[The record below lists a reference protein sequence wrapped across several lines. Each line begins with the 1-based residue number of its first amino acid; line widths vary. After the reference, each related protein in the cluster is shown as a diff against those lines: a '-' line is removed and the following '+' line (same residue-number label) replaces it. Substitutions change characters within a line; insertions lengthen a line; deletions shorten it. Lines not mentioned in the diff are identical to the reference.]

1 MKIPIKHALQIV
13 SDISEIVNQNINI
26 MDNNGVIIAS
36 TDENRI
42 GQFHFIAKKII
53 DEKLDEFFVSPE
65 METKFMKKG
74 LNLSIYNN
82 DTIIGV
88 VGITG
93 DYAQVSNYGQIV
105 RRMTEILVLE
115 SDNKIK
121 KEFEKKLRI
130 RYLDELLR
138 GKENLENLNFIEK
151 GHDVGIDISI
161 FRRVVAISI
170 ESENIYENE
179 RKLQEKLESAN
190 SLIEKTIKKYANSHI
205 FVTTNKTFCLIAA
218 KTNNKLDEFIQDIK
232 LILGGLLINFKI
244 GVDSLSKKDL
254 DIRARYRYALKAWSA
269 CSVEDNIKFYD
280 DINMELFLSDIK
292 FETKEEYIHKIFKDS
307 TKKEIKDWIALIELY
322 FKHDGAIT
330 KMSQDMYIHKNTLQ
344 YKLKKLAEQTGY
356 DVRILSQSAVLYMA
370 TCFYRDIEK
379 YFN

>member
-13 SDISEIVNQNINI
+13 SDISKIVNQNINI

-36 TDENRI
+36 TNENRI
-42 GQFHFIAKKII
+42 GNFHFVAKKII
-53 DEKLDEFFVSPE
+53 DEKLDEFYVSPE
-65 METKFMKKG
+65 METEFMKKG

-82 DTIIGV
+82 DVIIGV

-93 DYAQVSNYGQIV
+93 DYAQVSKYGQIV

-121 KEFEKKLRI
+121 KEFEKKLLN

-138 GKENLENLNFIEK
+138 GRENLDNLNFIEK

-161 FRRVVAISI
+161 FRRVVSISI

-179 RKLQEKLESAN
+179 RDIQEKLEVAN
-190 SLIEKTIKKYANSHI
+190 SLIEKTIKKYPNSNI
-205 FVTTNKTFCLIAA
+205 FTTTNKTFCLVAE
-218 KTNNKLDEFIQDIK
+218 KTNNKLDPFIQDINF
-232 LILGGLLINFKI
+232 ILGGLNINFKI
-244 GVDSLSKKDL
+244 GIDSFSKMNL
-254 DIRARYRYALKAWSA
+254 DIRTRYKYALKAWSA
-269 CSVEDNIKFYD
+269 CSAENNIKYYD

-292 FETKEEYIHKIFKDS
+292 FETKEEYIYKIFKNN
-307 TKKEIKDWIALIELY
+307 TKKEIKDWIALIDLY

-330 KMSQDMYIHKNTLQ
+330 KMSEDMYVHKNTLQ
-344 YKLKKLAEQTGY
+344 YKLKKLADQTGY
-356 DVRILSQSAVLYMA
+356 DVRILSQSAVLFMA
-370 TCFYRDIEK
+370 ACFYKDIEK